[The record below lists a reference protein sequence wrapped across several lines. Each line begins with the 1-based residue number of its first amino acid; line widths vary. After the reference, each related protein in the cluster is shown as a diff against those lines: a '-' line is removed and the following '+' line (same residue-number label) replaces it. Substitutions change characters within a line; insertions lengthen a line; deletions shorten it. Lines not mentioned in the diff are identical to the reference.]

1 MQTLNRKGAGTVKNR
16 PNGNGVT
23 NEHFAIAEKNGLD
36 RFTVLR
42 RVRDYFWDIE
52 RAITEPKIPRN
63 KRWKGID
70 QGS

>member
-23 NEHFAIAEKNGLD
+23 NEHFAIAEQNGLD

-42 RVRDYFWDIE
+42 RVRDYFWDID
-52 RAITEPKIPRN
+52 RAIVEPKIPRN

-70 QGS
+70 QES